1 MNINIRREDLNFIL
15 QKSNFQRL
23 KELYKT
29 IKNRYEVVALQAP
42 TQQTLLQPINDP
54 ISKGEFYGGEVLVT
68 TAIVTVGSSKNKG
81 WAMVMDDNEKL
92 SLYIATCDGAFGAGY
107 FKDDIKN
114 LAKETQKQLEENQ
127 KKENQKI
134 NSTRVNFDLM
144 G

>member
-1 MNINIRREDLNFIL
+1 MSINICREDLNFVL
-15 QKSNFQRL
+15 QKSNLQKL
-23 KELYKT
+23 KKIYKS
-29 IKNRYEVVALQAP
+29 IKNKYEITILQTP

-54 ISKGEFYGGEVLVT
+54 ITKGEFYGGEVLVT
-68 TAIVTVGSSKNKG
+68 TTIVTVGNSKNKG

-114 LAKETQKQLEENQ
+114 LTEETQKQLEENQ